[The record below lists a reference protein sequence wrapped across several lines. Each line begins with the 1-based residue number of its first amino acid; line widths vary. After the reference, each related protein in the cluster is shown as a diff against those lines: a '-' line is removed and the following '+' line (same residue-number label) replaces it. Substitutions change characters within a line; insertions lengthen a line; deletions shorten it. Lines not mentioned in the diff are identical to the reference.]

1 MSQDVN
7 KHLDRARRSL
17 EKNKLREAV
26 AEYQA
31 VLEESPSHPEAL
43 QALADIY
50 TRLNEPAMAAQY
62 YGAQFD
68 RLIDMGDAAKATA
81 IFSRFL
87 RPFAQPPDRLMRYAA
102 LLQRQNRSFEAI
114 EQFSAAADIFH
125 EHHRGIEALACCES
139 IALLDPENPAR
150 HATLGNLAEELRH
163 ADLAARSFVR
173 AGQLT
178 LASGGLDLALEYF
191 ARAHKLIPE
200 DRTCALLFAEAKL
213 RKGDPEGAV
222 ILLEPFSPNEKDT
235 AFLALF
241 GEGLLRTGRL
251 DRAREVFEAYY
262 RQKPDSFAKLFDV
275 AGGYIRVGE
284 DQKAASLLEQIKE
297 GMRKSSQGRRT
308 FDSDRS
314 ACGGLSGVAAT
325 GTNSGS
331 HLRRS
336 EPRSEIFRS
345 LDAAV
350 RSLSRGGAHQGSL
363 RCPRPPG
370 RHRPLRL
377 SQPGTHFEAR
387 G

>member
-31 VLEESPSHPEAL
+31 VLEESQSHPEAL

-68 RLIDMGDAAKATA
+68 RLVDMGDAAKATA

-102 LLQRQNRSFEAI
+102 LLQRHNRSFEAI
-114 EQFSAAADIFH
+114 EQYSAAADIFH
-125 EHHRGIEALACCES
+125 EHHREIEALACCES

-297 GMRKSSQGRRT
+297 VMRKVARRAN
-308 FDSDRS
+308 FRLRS
-314 ACGGLSGVAAT
+314 IGL
-325 GTNSGS
+325 
-331 HLRRS
+331 
-336 EPRSEIFRS
+336 
-345 LDAAV
+345 
-350 RSLSRGGAHQGSL
+350 
-363 RCPRPPG
+363 RPPI
-370 RHRPLRL
+370 RSRCLWRKQWRT
-377 SQPGTHFEAR
+377 STKI
-387 G
+387 